1 MFASEYPTVQVC
13 IIAMFWMH
21 SLYIYICKYSIIV
34 IYIYVCT
41 YSIYKFSSWNDLRKF
56 WKNIESQDAI
66 SSVAAMFLR
75 SQVASVSLT
84 QDQETPQ
91 PVGMIQWKNQ

>member
-1 MFASEYPTVQVC
+1 MISVNFE
-13 IIAMFWMH
+13 
-21 SLYIYICKYSIIV
+21 
-34 IYIYVCT
+34 
-41 YSIYKFSSWNDLRKF
+41 
-56 WKNIESQDAI
+56 KNIESQDAI